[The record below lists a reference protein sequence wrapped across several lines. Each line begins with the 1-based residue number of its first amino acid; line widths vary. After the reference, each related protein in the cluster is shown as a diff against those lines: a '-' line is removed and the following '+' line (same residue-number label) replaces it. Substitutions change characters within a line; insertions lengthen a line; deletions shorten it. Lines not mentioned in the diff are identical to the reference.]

1 MVGGECVVA
10 RLIGIYNAD
19 GGLRGELAY
28 FFGHLVGT
36 AECAL
41 CDITHSPVR
50 KKKEFKEFEARL
62 LDDLGH
68 EFLLLHRNETNDA
81 QKKASAGREPCVLIE
96 ADDGS
101 LSMIAD
107 WNDLQAAKGDVQVF
121 ERILRSKLL
130 MY

>member
-1 MVGGECVVA
+1 MT

-19 GGLRGELAY
+19 GGLRGELSY
-28 FFGHLVGT
+28 FFGHLVGV

-50 KKKEFKEFEARL
+50 KKKQWKEFEERL
-62 LDDLGH
+62 REDLGH
-68 EFLLLHRNETNDA
+68 EFLLLHRNETDDA
-81 QKKASAGREPCVLIE
+81 LKKASAGREPCVLIE
-96 ADDGS
+96 AEDGS

-107 WNDLQAAKGDVQVF
+107 WNDLQAANGDVGVF

>member
-1 MVGGECVVA
+1 VA
-10 RLIGIYNAD
+10 GRGFLISRLIGIYNAD

-28 FFGHLVGT
+28 FFGHLVGV

-50 KKKEFKEFEARL
+50 KKKEWKEFEVRL
-62 LDDLGH
+62 ENDLGH
-68 EFLLLHRNETNDA
+68 EFVLLHRNETNDA

-96 ADDGS
+96 SDDGS

-107 WNDLQAAKGDVQVF
+107 WNDLEAAKGDVQVF